1 MRRIQFILVMAA
13 LAAVCALA
21 QTTTAPP
28 FSVRVQQGSNV
39 QVFGDGGTLALPSEG
54 IGLPVE
60 GNIVVTYTT
69 VPTAALSS
77 PAASI
82 TQIFVT
88 GSTDFSLVGVPD
100 VTNGALTLTPSIAS
114 FGMRVRYLPTNSRAA
129 AAKITINYLENSRTG
144 TFSINLTGTAPEF
157 AYTYALLPNG
167 NTTMLSGGETI
178 QFPET
183 NLLETSAV
191 QVILSNKGSG
201 QGTVNSVTYTGS
213 SRFALAQVPSLPAI
227 VDPGK
232 DVRFSVRFTPDDW
245 DPVAGA
251 VQVDASGRKLVFKVQ
266 GEGLGAY
273 FEYEILTARGFAPM
287 DPGEVIKLPDAVVNG
302 EKTTATVRV
311 WNTGNLDGRIAALNV
326 SGTGFSLI
334 ESPFMPYTLQPESS
348 FTFKVQFAATQPGK
362 AAGRLRVGQDNFEL
376 EGNALGPNLTYG
388 YSAAGGAVALTTGGT
403 VVLPAAKVGEN
414 STVRFTV
421 KNEGTAPQ
429 DIFSIS
435 VTATGT
441 TFSVSGLPSL
451 PRRLAPDSSLELTL
465 TFAPVTLGS
474 VNGTLKIDTSSFTLT
489 RRGQRPG
496 GPAGLLV
503 PGRQRHGGA
512 RAAARRRAHAR
523 ARPIRWR
530 FRGTLNLNFT
540 SDVFAN
546 DPAVQFSSGGR
557 SIPFTVPAGSKQ
569 ALFANNAT
577 QVRLQTGTV
586 AGTIS
591 LTPGFATQAGG
602 IDLTPLNPPALVLTV
617 AQSAPRLLS
626 ATLSAKTAGGFT
638 LLVTGY
644 ATGRAITQMDFQF
657 TGVGSESFA
666 STKVSIPVETNF
678 NAWYQGTS
686 SAQFGS
692 QFTATVPF
700 TLSGEIKDTE
710 KITNLVDA
718 IQSVSVTLTN
728 RQGVS
733 TARSV
738 DLK

>member
-1 MRRIQFILVMAA
+1 MRRIQLILFMAA

-21 QTTTAPP
+21 QTSTPP
-28 FSVRVQQGSNV
+28 FSIRVQQGNTV
-39 QVFGDGGTLALPSEG
+39 QIFGDGGTLAMPSEG
-54 IGLPVE
+54 IGMPLE
-60 GNIVVTYTT
+60 GNVVVTYTT
-69 VPTAALSS
+69 VPTPALSS

-82 TQIFVT
+82 TQVFVT

-100 VTNGALTLTPSIAS
+100 LSNGSLMLTPNMAS
-114 FGMRVRYLPTNSRAA
+114 FGMRVRFLPTSSRAV
-129 AAKITINYLENSRTG
+129 AAKITVNYLENNRAG

-167 NTTMLSGGETI
+167 NTTMLGGGETI
-178 QFPET
+178 LFPDT
-183 NLLETSAV
+183 DLYETSAV
-191 QVILSNKGSG
+191 QVTLTNKGSG
-201 QGTVNSVTYTGS
+201 QGVVNSITYTGS
-213 SRFALAQVPSLPAI
+213 GRFALAQVPSLPAT
-227 VDPGK
+227 VDAGK
-232 DVRFSVRFTPDDW
+232 AVLFSVRFTPDDW

-273 FEYEILTARGFAPM
+273 FEYEILTPKGYTAI
-287 DPGEVIKLPDAVVNG
+287 DPGELIKLPDAVVNG

-311 WNTGNLDGRIAALNV
+311 WNTGNIEGRIAALSV
-326 SGTGFSLI
+326 SGAAFSLI

-388 YSAAGGAVALTTGGT
+388 YSAAGGAVALATGGT

-435 VTATGT
+435 VTATGA
-441 TFSVSGLPSL
+441 TFSVSGVPSL
-451 PRRLAPDSSLELTL
+451 PRRLAPDSSVELTL

-489 RRGQRPG
+489 GVG
-496 GPAGLLV
+496 NAPAALPAYSFQGASGTVEPAQQPAVGLTLAEAYPLAV
-503 PGRQRHGGA
+503 S
-512 RAAARRRAHAR
+512 
-523 ARPIRWR
+523 
-530 FRGTLNLNFT
+530 GTLNLNFT

-557 SIPFTVPAGSKQ
+557 GIAFTVPAGSKQ
-569 ALFANNAT
+569 ALFPNNAT

-586 AGTIS
+586 AGAIS
-591 LTPGFATQAGG
+591 LTPSFATQAGG
-602 IDLTPLNPPALVLTV
+602 IDLTPLNPPALLLTV

-626 ATLSAKTAGGFT
+626 ATLSAKTASGFT

-657 TGVGSESFA
+657 TGVGSESFVN
-666 STKVSIPVETNF
+666 TKVTIPVETNF

-710 KITNLVDA
+710 KIANLVDA
-718 IQSVSVTLTN
+718 IQSVAVTITN

-738 DLK
+738 ELK